1 MRREDGTGPSRR
13 RASCDATCR
22 PRLRYDET
30 VSSQRVRRALRL
42 RAPRARVRHA
52 HPSSER
58 NRFVATPYAWAMTT
72 NADEPQTRQ
81 RRRTP
86 AGAAVLR
93 EDVTEAI
100 RGAVFEELA
109 AVGYARMSIEGIAR
123 RAGVGKTAVYRRWR
137 SKLHLVLD
145 VVSAIAVMGLPTPDT
160 GSLEGDLR
168 MLYEVTSRALR
179 HPVASQIIPDL
190 QAEAARNPEIAEAMQ
205 KALREGQEGVAS
217 KILAAAERR
226 GEVRPGMDEDLAL
239 DLISG
244 PLYWRAVVIR
254 SPKLPKGY
262 LGALARATT
271 EGLKAL

>member
-1 MRREDGTGPSRR
+1 
-13 RASCDATCR
+13 
-22 PRLRYDET
+22 
-30 VSSQRVRRALRL
+30 
-42 RAPRARVRHA
+42 
-52 HPSSER
+52 
-58 NRFVATPYAWAMTT
+58 MTT
-72 NADEPQTRQ
+72 NAEESQTRP
-81 RRRTP
+81 RRRAP

-145 VVSAIAVMGLPTPDT
+145 VVSALAVLGLPVPDT

-168 MLYEVTSRALR
+168 LLYEVTSRALR

-205 KALREGQEGVAS
+205 KTLREGQDGVAS
-217 KILAAAERR
+217 KIIEAAQRR
-226 GEVRPGMDEDLAL
+226 GELAANLDDDLAM

-244 PLYWRAVVIR
+244 PLYWRSVVIR
-254 SPKLPKGY
+254 TPKLPKGY
-262 LGALARATT
+262 LAALARGTT
-271 EGLKAL
+271 EALKAL

>member
-1 MRREDGTGPSRR
+1 M
-13 RASCDATCR
+13 
-22 PRLRYDET
+22 L
-30 VSSQRVRRALRL
+30 VR
-42 RAPRARVRHA
+42 
-52 HPSSER
+52 
-58 NRFVATPYAWAMTT
+58 MTT
-72 NADEPQTRQ
+72 NADGPQTRP

-100 RGAVFEELA
+100 RAAVFEELA
-109 AVGYARMSIEGIAR
+109 TVGYARMSIEGIAR

-145 VVSAIAVMGLPTPDT
+145 VVSAIAVQGLPAPET

-168 MLYEVTSRALR
+168 VLYEVTSRALR

-205 KALREGQEGVAS
+205 KALRDGQEGVAL
-217 KILAAAERR
+217 KIVAAATQR
-226 GEVRPGMDEDLAL
+226 GEVRGDLDDELAL

-244 PLYWRAVVIR
+244 PLYWRSVVIR

-262 LGALARATT
+262 LGALARATA
-271 EGLKAL
+271 EAIKAL